1 MFSVEDLNCFPRG
14 WGVTPPRAAPVTS
27 VDAAGETRRFA
38 RAGGSRRAR
47 PQTPGAMGFFDAA
60 RRGDDGRSRRVPT
73 SKLGTSFPLLDLP
86 DAALAVVLKHLA
98 AGPDGVCDIARFCLV
113 SKPARELGLDTMRRR
128 MRSLDLTPLGRR
140 ARNAVPHLA
149 ATCANL
155 RTITCDG
162 TNVTDA
168 CVTALLACSERTLT
182 RLSLADCRHLRLLHE
197 HSHGAGARGLR
208 ELVLRG
214 SSWSLSALAGILRRS
229 RKTLTSLNLSGT
241 RLALTAGDNDLR
253 VIAARVLRCRALE
266 RLSLGSHV
274 DVLPAAL
281 ATVIFALLDGDE
293 RIDDDDDVDVDV
305 NVDVDVDASSTTPT
319 TTPDDVDDAFGLDN
333 LKELSLA
340 QNGAADEKMLE
351 IIARRCPSLTKLDLR
366 GCTASRDAVCAF
378 VRNAACASSLTS
390 LLLGGA
396 ADSLDDASLEAV
408 ASSCPSLEELDLGMH
423 HAVGIAGMES
433 LRVGCVGL
441 RRLRISRNARVTTQ
455 SLASL
460 VKTEGSKLELLSAVR
475 CRRAGEPGLR
485 SLQRDLEVAVGA
497 GAGCRIDW
505 VGEYSFERDDDS

>member
-1 MFSVEDLNCFPRG
+1 
-14 WGVTPPRAAPVTS
+14 
-27 VDAAGETRRFA
+27 
-38 RAGGSRRAR
+38 
-47 PQTPGAMGFFDAA
+47 MGFFDAA

-378 VRNAACASSLTS
+378 VRNAAVRVEFDVSAPRRRRGPRSTTRPSKPSRRRARRSRSSTSGCTTRSASRGWNRSES
-390 LLLGGA
+390 GA
-396 ADSLDDASLEAV
+396 L
-408 ASSCPSLEELDLGMH
+408 
-423 HAVGIAGMES
+423 
-433 LRVGCVGL
+433 GL

-485 SLQRDLEVAVGA
+485 SLQRELEVAVGA